1 MKLRQVGITSAESGG
16 TLRIWRPTGLESLE
30 LRVGTSFLHAYPL
43 HWHDDFFFS
52 AITAGAGHFYY
63 RGSDHLATRGTLVLV
78 APGEIHTHD
87 DHDGGRSFRAMF
99 ISSAALAE
107 LASEVTQGGDPISGV
122 PSSAFSNEG
131 LFRTFLQLHQ
141 ALDGCGNRLHRDSL
155 LLSFLAE
162 LIPQASGERF
172 PVPMPGRENLA
183 VRRAREFLDQH
194 YNREISL
201 KELAAVANLSPH
213 YFHVVF
219 YCQI

>member
-1 MKLRQVGITSAESGG
+1 
-16 TLRIWRPTGLESLE
+16 LESLE